1 MHYRRSFA
9 ATWLMAFMC
18 VMVLSFAA
26 SWAEAADE
34 APLPAI
40 EKDSRLQWV
49 WRNPAPQGNNLNGV
63 AYGNNTYVAVGDYG
77 TILTSPDGVKW
88 TVQNS
93 RTTMQINGVVY
104 GNGMFV
110 AVGTNGSWYEAL
122 GFVLTSP
129 DGVTWTQQNCN
140 DAPALNAVTYGNGTF
155 VAVGSSLI
163 ESPYIYSS
171 TILSSHDGVAWTVA
185 SELPKAPRDQDPLL
199 TGVAY
204 GNGTFVAVG
213 VYLESFPSFKSI
225 AATSPDGVSWTTV
238 TGLSNVGSGVAF
250 GNGIFVA
257 PAGNRVLISSD
268 GLSWMTW
275 LLDSD
280 RLSGGISYGNGVF
293 TATGRPVGTMYAS
306 SDGVQWTEQDSRLNI
321 ELLGVAY
328 GKNGF
333 VAVGRSGAISA
344 SPDGA
349 TWSPMSSGQIFGLQF
364 VNVAYLNDQFFAVGY
379 AYSDVVKGGTVF
391 TSPDGAN
398 WTPLQ
403 ACRSGLYS
411 IAYGNG
417 MYVAMGVGGHWATSS
432 DGITWTG
439 RSAELFFNGQPG
451 YGVAFG
457 NNTFVAVGGYE
468 GPPGWTL
475 IGAIYTSPDGIT
487 WTRRFPELGTRLLT
501 VTYANGLFVAAGD
514 SGLILTSPDG
524 IAWTVRSSGT
534 SHSLLGVAY
543 GNNTFVAVGTS
554 NTSSSA
560 GTNVILT
567 SPEGATWSL
576 RSQGKTVGLWAVT
589 WGGKVFAAVG
599 QDRVLTSPDGI
610 TWTAQSSVPAVFP
623 WLWGIAYGVNS
634 FVTAGNGGGY
644 IFQSIMTNSLNITAQ
659 GAGSGVVVSQ
669 PSGINCGASCLA
681 SFAEGIAVTLTAT
694 PAAGSAFGTWTGCDS
709 TSRTTCTVAMTSDR
723 TVGVSFTLISETL
736 AATRTGTGT
745 GILSATGLTCSG
757 NSCTG
762 TYPYNTPVTITATP
776 GTGSAFSGWSGCDST
791 SGIKGRGNKTTKGDS
806 GTTCT
811 ITMTSNKSISAAF
824 TLNPE
829 TLTATRTGAGQ
840 GTISATGL
848 TCSGNS
854 CTGTYSYNTSVT
866 LTATAATGSAFSGW
880 SGCDSTSGIKG
891 RGNKTTKGDSGTTC
905 TITMT
910 SNKSISAAFTLNPET
925 LTATRTGAGQGTIS
939 ATGLTCSGNSC
950 TGTYSYNTSVTLTA
964 TAATGSAF
972 SGWSG
977 CDSTSGIKGRGNK
990 TTKGDSG
997 TTCTIT
1003 MTSNKSISAA
1013 FTLNPET
1020 LTATRTGAGQG
1031 TIAATGLT
1039 CSGSTCTGTYSYNT
1053 SVTLTATAATGSAFS
1068 GWSGCDSTSGI
1079 KGRNGKTTK
1088 GDSGTTCTI
1097 TMTSNKSISAA
1108 FTLNPETLT
1117 ATRTGAGQGTI
1128 SATGLTCSGNSC
1140 TGTYPYGTSVTLTA
1154 TAATGSAFGT
1164 WTGCD
1169 STSGTTCTITM
1180 TSNKSISAA
1189 FTLNPETLTATK
1201 TGTGTGT
1208 LSATGLTCSGSTC
1221 TGTYPYNTPVTI
1233 TATPATGS
1241 AFSGWSGCDSTS
1253 GIKGRNGKTTKGDS
1267 GTTCTIT
1274 MTSNKSISAAFTLNP
1289 ETLTATKTGAGQGTI
1304 TATGLTCSG
1313 TSCTG
1318 TYPYSTSVTLTA
1330 TAATGSYFGTWTG
1343 CDSTSGTTC
1352 IVAMTSNKR
1361 VSAAFYLGN
1370 PPKTL
1375 TATVTGTGTVSATGL
1390 TCSGT
1395 TCTGR
1400 YAYNTQVRI
1409 TARPGISSVFS
1420 GWTGCDSSSGAV
1432 CTVTMKS
1439 DKTVSA
1445 AFTAVSCTYNINP
1458 SKKVFTPA
1466 GGSVI
1471 VTVTGVGAPSCSA
1484 PKVISDSWITATSS
1498 PFVNSRGTVRITV
1511 PRNATAIPK
1520 SGTVTIGGKTFEVS
1534 QTGVPCTLN
1543 ISPVSKNITSSAQSH
1558 PFSVITPT
1566 GCAWTAGVTSGGEWL
1581 TSEASGNGNGSVTY
1595 DATQNPTKRQRVGKI
1610 QVSLTAQPATK
1621 KVFTVT
1627 QQR

>member
-1 MHYRRSFA
+1 MRITYREGTCALPQKLRSNLVDGIHVRYGFKLRRQLGGGGRRGPPSGHRERFPTA
-9 ATWLMAFMC
+9 VGL
-18 VMVLSFAA
+18 
-26 SWAEAADE
+26 
-34 APLPAI
+34 
-40 EKDSRLQWV
+40 EKPR
-49 WRNPAPQGNNLNGV
+49 PQGNNLNGV

-93 RTTMQINGVVY
+93 RTTMQINGVAY

-321 ELLGVAY
+321 ELLGVTY

-681 SFAEGIAVTLTAT
+681 SFAEGTAVTLTAT

-736 AATRTGTGT
+736 TATKTGTGT
-745 GILSATGLTCSG
+745 GTLSATGLTCSG

-776 GTGSAFSGWSGCDST
+776 
-791 SGIKGRGNKTTKGDS
+791 
-806 GTTCT
+806 
-811 ITMTSNKSISAAF
+811 
-824 TLNPE
+824 
-829 TLTATRTGAGQ
+829 
-840 GTISATGL
+840 
-848 TCSGNS
+848 
-854 CTGTYSYNTSVT
+854 
-866 LTATAATGSAFSGW
+866 
-880 SGCDSTSGIKG
+880 
-891 RGNKTTKGDSGTTC
+891 
-905 TITMT
+905 
-910 SNKSISAAFTLNPET
+910 
-925 LTATRTGAGQGTIS
+925 
-939 ATGLTCSGNSC
+939 
-950 TGTYSYNTSVTLTA
+950 
-964 TAATGSAF
+964 
-972 SGWSG
+972 
-977 CDSTSGIKGRGNK
+977 
-990 TTKGDSG
+990 
-997 TTCTIT
+997 
-1003 MTSNKSISAA
+1003 
-1013 FTLNPET
+1013 
-1020 LTATRTGAGQG
+1020 
-1031 TIAATGLT
+1031 
-1039 CSGSTCTGTYSYNT
+1039 
-1053 SVTLTATAATGSAFS
+1053 
-1068 GWSGCDSTSGI
+1068 
-1079 KGRNGKTTK
+1079 
-1088 GDSGTTCTI
+1088 
-1097 TMTSNKSISAA
+1097 
-1108 FTLNPETLT
+1108 
-1117 ATRTGAGQGTI
+1117 
-1128 SATGLTCSGNSC
+1128 
-1140 TGTYPYGTSVTLTA
+1140 
-1154 TAATGSAFGT
+1154 ATGSAFGT

-1169 STSGTTCTITM
+1169 STSRTTCTVTM
-1180 TSNKSISAA
+1180 TSNKTVSAA
-1189 FTLNPETLTATK
+1189 FTLN
-1201 TGTGTGT
+1201 
-1208 LSATGLTCSGSTC
+1208 S
-1221 TGTYPYNTPVTI
+1221 
-1233 TATPATGS
+1233 
-1241 AFSGWSGCDSTS
+1241 
-1253 GIKGRNGKTTKGDS
+1253 
-1267 GTTCTIT
+1267 
-1274 MTSNKSISAAFTLNP
+1274 
-1289 ETLTATKTGAGQGTI
+1289 ETLTATKTGAGKGTI

-1370 PPKTL
+1370 APKTL
-1375 TATVTGTGTVSATGL
+1375 TATVTGTGTLSATGL
-1390 TCSGT
+1390 TCSGA
-1395 TCTGR
+1395 TCMGR

-1409 TARPGISSVFS
+1409 TARPGTSSVFS
-1420 GWTGCDSSSGAV
+1420 GWTGCDSSSGTV

-1445 AFTAVSCTYNINP
+1445 AFTAVSCTYNITP
-1458 SKKVFTPA
+1458 SKKVFAPA

-1484 PKVISDSWITATSS
+1484 PKVISDSWIAATSS

-1520 SGTVTIGGKTFEVS
+1520 SGTATIGGKTFEVS

-1543 ISPVSKNITSSAQSH
+1543 ISPASKNITSSAQSH

-1595 DATQNPTKRQRVGKI
+1595 GATQNTTKRQRVGKI